1 MTPSTVNMHATHLGE
16 HRTMGSD
23 TRQFDPRSG
32 LEQAARSGL
41 TPTFSSSSNSSSISN
56 LSLGLGF
63 SSSSSLS
70 AMGGSGR
77 QEGGLHRSTSTLSA
91 LKTLTST
98 AQEDSQAAN
107 AIDSA
112 GHRGSNVSTLVAVA
126 KGTKVRIFDADMFL
140 FKTRECQHIV
150 TVKPIKDDFA
160 VDLDKVVCSTCHT
173 QEENWFCLV
182 CHEFFCGRFANK
194 HMLQHHAETGH
205 CVSMSMTD
213 LSVWCYGC
221 DMYLNHDF
229 FPRLYHF
236 FSRMHRLKFR
246 EEPQN
251 AATVQTEVGE
261 PVEGE
266 EALLFWEN
274 LGPMGELMCSHAG
287 NISNDIEHVTDFNAP
302 CETCAAMGVTP
313 STAASQENWICLTCG
328 GVFCGRYDYKHMV
341 EHHSK
346 TGHSLCLSLQDL
358 SIWCYNCMQYVD
370 HTFFPRCQRIFDH
383 FSKLKFG
390 YEQSKSH
397 TSPAQNAHFQNTSY
411 EPASTYNSQ
420 SIEDGIFPELT
431 PAPSGYSNNSDN
443 APLEGSAPSHKDSSG
458 SLRQENSLSNS
469 IPSPTLLSDSDFNN
483 SSLNLITPTVSTDS
497 TFGDLRFD

>member
-1 MTPSTVNMHATHLGE
+1 
-16 HRTMGSD
+16 
-23 TRQFDPRSG
+23 
-32 LEQAARSGL
+32 
-41 TPTFSSSSNSSSISN
+41 
-56 LSLGLGF
+56 
-63 SSSSSLS
+63 
-70 AMGGSGR
+70 MGGSGR

-328 GVFCGRYDYKHMV
+328 GVESFVVAM
-341 EHHSK
+341 
-346 TGHSLCLSLQDL
+346 TTNTWL
-358 SIWCYNCMQYVD
+358 SITPKPVTPCVLACKTYPSGVTIVCNML
-370 HTFFPRCQRIFDH
+370 TTPFFRAANAYLTIS
-383 FSKLKFG
+383 SKLKFG